1 LNDITDAEL
10 SQYVDE
16 YKQLVTKDLGMAR
29 NGYGVEPF
37 LADVGLAGTSE
48 DAIAHVRAEIANDKL
63 KSVPQVFVPK
73 AAEKGSS
80 YNDWIKAVQ
89 TDRNSEWKFNV
100 MFDKAPDTEKAPAFP
115 HNTLFHNEAEE
126 YAMTVTSTASSN
138 VQTAARI
145 TDEEKLFAPCMVGSL
160 ESQFLKMF
168 TKTKKAQR
176 ILDVGTFTGMSAI
189 AFAEGAIS
197 GGVKEP
203 VVHTLEFDEPT
214 AKAAAKIF
222 SQCDTGVKNAVKLHH
237 VSAADWMKELAEDP
251 KGMTFDIIFID
262 ADKDNYIEYY
272 QLAMGGNGR
281 RALLAEDGVVLADNS
296 LSALVYD
303 EDDDRRVALHQFNQL
318 VKNDD
323 RVEQVV
329 LTVREGISMISRK

>member
-1 LNDITDAEL
+1 
-10 SQYVDE
+10 
-16 YKQLVTKDLGMAR
+16 
-29 NGYGVEPF
+29 
-37 LADVGLAGTSE
+37 
-48 DAIAHVRAEIANDKL
+48 
-63 KSVPQVFVPK
+63 
-73 AAEKGSS
+73 
-80 YNDWIKAVQ
+80 VQ

-100 MFDKAPDTEKAPAFP
+100 MFDKAPDTEAAPAFP

-168 TKTKKAQR
+168 TKTKKAKS

-203 VVHTLEFDEPT
+203 IVHTLEFDEPT

-222 SQCDTGVKNAVKLHH
+222 SECD
-237 VSAADWMKELAEDP
+237 
-251 KGMTFDIIFID
+251 
-262 ADKDNYIEYY
+262 
-272 QLAMGGNGR
+272 
-281 RALLAEDGVVLADNS
+281 
-296 LSALVYD
+296 
-303 EDDDRRVALHQFNQL
+303 
-318 VKNDD
+318 
-323 RVEQVV
+323 
-329 LTVREGISMISRK
+329 